1 LVFGNNSSKLALLKK
16 TIEKDF
22 IISLTRWVFKH
33 KEIKI
38 EGRALGSRAADCL
51 QKFEGYPVLDL
62 ASRITFQQKQQEI
75 N

>member
-16 TIEKDF
+16 RIEKDF
-22 IISLTRWVFKH
+22 IISLTRWVYKGE
-33 KEIKI
+33 KIKI
-38 EGRALGSRAADCL
+38 KGRALSSRAADGL
-51 QKFEGYPVLDL
+51 QKFESYPVLDL